1 MRDDF
6 SKFYAVTDEKFKSE
20 DFNNNVKKDNQLQT
34 KGIEVGHIFYF
45 GDKYSKPM
53 NCSVDSKDGKKIFV
67 KMGSYGIGVSRLVA
81 AIIEAKFSNEKMKWP
96 REVSPFDVVIIPVI
110 NKNDNSNVQKAK
122 ILYKSLIEKGIDVLF
137 DDIDENISKKI
148 VNSVSLKEFD
158 KIIEIGPGKGAL
170 TKYLFEFSDKL
181 ILIEYDTES
190 VDFIKSSY
198 KKHNPNIIKQD
209 FLKYNLKDVLS
220 QTSKNLII
228 GNFPYNIS
236 SQIIFKILE
245 NYLLVGNLIG
255 MFQKEVAERI
265 ISKPNSKEYGIVSVR
280 TQLLYDVKI
289 LFDVSPNVFFPK
301 PRVNSSVISMTR
313 KKDININFDL
323 KLFDRLVKLS
333 FQQRRKKIKNS
344 LKKLDIKENIL
355 EDSIFDLSPEQLS
368 VNDFIRLTQ
377 KISNETI

>member
-1 MRDDF
+1 M
-6 SKFYAVTDEKFKSE
+6 SK
-20 DFNNNVKKDNQLQT
+20 N
-34 KGIEVGHIFYF
+34 
-45 GDKYSKPM
+45 
-53 NCSVDSKDGKKIFV
+53 
-67 KMGSYGIGVSRLVA
+67 
-81 AIIEAKFSNEKMKWP
+81 
-96 REVSPFDVVIIPVI
+96 
-110 NKNDNSNVQKAK
+110 
-122 ILYKSLIEKGIDVLF
+122 
-137 DDIDENISKKI
+137 
-148 VNSVSLKEFD
+148 
-158 KIIEIGPGKGAL
+158 
-170 TKYLFEFSDKL
+170 
-181 ILIEYDTES
+181 
-190 VDFIKSSY
+190 
-198 KKHNPNIIKQD
+198 
-209 FLKYNLKDVLS
+209 
-220 QTSKNLII
+220 SKNLII

-245 NYLLVGNLIG
+245 NYLFVGNLIG

-265 ISKPNSKEYGIVSVR
+265 ISKPNSKGYGIISVK

-313 KKDININFDL
+313 KKNININFDL

-355 EDSIFDLSPEQLS
+355 EDSIFGLRPEQLS

>member
-1 MRDDF
+1 MI
-6 SKFYAVTDEKFKSE
+6 K
-20 DFNNNVKKDNQLQT
+20 N
-34 KGIEVGHIFYF
+34 
-45 GDKYSKPM
+45 
-53 NCSVDSKDGKKIFV
+53 
-67 KMGSYGIGVSRLVA
+67 
-81 AIIEAKFSNEKMKWP
+81 
-96 REVSPFDVVIIPVI
+96 VSPKKFLG
-110 NKNDNSNVQKAK
+110 QHF
-122 ILYKSLIEKGIDVLF
+122 L
-137 DDIDENISKKI
+137 IDENISKKI
-148 VNSVSLKEFD
+148 VNSFSLKEFD
-158 KIIEIGPGKGAL
+158 KIVEIGPGKGAL
-170 TKYLFEFSDKL
+170 TKYLFEFSNKL

-190 VDFIKSSY
+190 VEYIKSSF
-198 KKHNPNIIKQD
+198 KIHNPNIIKQD

-245 NYLLVGNLIG
+245 NYLLVDNLVG

-265 ISKPNSKEYGIVSVR
+265 ISKPNSKEYGIISVK

-301 PRVNSSVISMTR
+301 PRVNSSVISMT
-313 KKDININFDL
+313 KKKNVNINFDVE
-323 KLFDRLVKLS
+323 LFDRLVKLS

-355 EDSIFDLSPEQLS
+355 EDSIFGLRPEQLS

-377 KISNETI
+377 KITNETI

>member
-1 MRDDF
+1 
-6 SKFYAVTDEKFKSE
+6 
-20 DFNNNVKKDNQLQT
+20 
-34 KGIEVGHIFYF
+34 
-45 GDKYSKPM
+45 
-53 NCSVDSKDGKKIFV
+53 
-67 KMGSYGIGVSRLVA
+67 
-81 AIIEAKFSNEKMKWP
+81 
-96 REVSPFDVVIIPVI
+96 
-110 NKNDNSNVQKAK
+110 
-122 ILYKSLIEKGIDVLF
+122 
-137 DDIDENISKKI
+137 
-148 VNSVSLKEFD
+148 
-158 KIIEIGPGKGAL
+158 
-170 TKYLFEFSDKL
+170 
-181 ILIEYDTES
+181 
-190 VDFIKSSY
+190 
-198 KKHNPNIIKQD
+198 
-209 FLKYNLKDVLS
+209 LS

-245 NYLLVGNLIG
+245 NYLLVDNLIG

-265 ISKPNSKEYGIVSVR
+265 ISKPNSKEYGIISVK

-313 KKDININFDL
+313 KKNININFDL

-355 EDSIFDLSPEQLS
+355 EDSIFGLRPEQLS

>member
-1 MRDDF
+1 M
-6 SKFYAVTDEKFKSE
+6 
-20 DFNNNVKKDNQLQT
+20 
-34 KGIEVGHIFYF
+34 
-45 GDKYSKPM
+45 
-53 NCSVDSKDGKKIFV
+53 
-67 KMGSYGIGVSRLVA
+67 
-81 AIIEAKFSNEKMKWP
+81 
-96 REVSPFDVVIIPVI
+96 
-110 NKNDNSNVQKAK
+110 
-122 ILYKSLIEKGIDVLF
+122 
-137 DDIDENISKKI
+137 
-148 VNSVSLKEFD
+148 
-158 KIIEIGPGKGAL
+158 
-170 TKYLFEFSDKL
+170 
-181 ILIEYDTES
+181 
-190 VDFIKSSY
+190 
-198 KKHNPNIIKQD
+198 
-209 FLKYNLKDVLS
+209 S

-245 NYLLVGNLIG
+245 NYLLVSNLVG
-255 MFQKEVAERI
+255 MFQKEVAQRI
-265 ISKPNSKEYGIVSVR
+265 ISKPNSKEYGIISVK

-313 KKDININFDL
+313 KKNININFDL

-355 EDSIFDLSPEQLS
+355 EDSIFGLRPEQLS

>member
-1 MRDDF
+1 M
-6 SKFYAVTDEKFKSE
+6 SK
-20 DFNNNVKKDNQLQT
+20 
-34 KGIEVGHIFYF
+34 IPIFPLNEF
-45 GDKYSKPM
+45 FFL
-53 NCSVDSKDGKKIFV
+53 KILF
-67 KMGSYGIGVSRLVA
+67 
-81 AIIEAKFSNEKMKWP
+81 KFS
-96 REVSPFDVVIIPVI
+96 V
-110 NKNDNSNVQKAK
+110 
-122 ILYKSLIEKGIDVLF
+122 
-137 DDIDENISKKI
+137 
-148 VNSVSLKEFD
+148 
-158 KIIEIGPGKGAL
+158 
-170 TKYLFEFSDKL
+170 FEFSDKL

-190 VDFIKSSY
+190 VEFIKSLF

-220 QTSKNLII
+220 KTSKNLII

-265 ISKPNSKEYGIVSVR
+265 ISKPNSKEYGIISVK

-301 PRVNSSVISMTR
+301 PRVNSSVISLTR
-313 KKDININFDL
+313 KKNININFDL
-323 KLFDRLVKLS
+323 KLFDKLVKLS

-355 EDSIFDLSPEQLS
+355 EDSIFGLRPEQLS

>member
-1 MRDDF
+1 M
-6 SKFYAVTDEKFKSE
+6 
-20 DFNNNVKKDNQLQT
+20 
-34 KGIEVGHIFYF
+34 IE
-45 GDKYSKPM
+45 
-53 NCSVDSKDGKKIFV
+53 N
-67 KMGSYGIGVSRLVA
+67 
-81 AIIEAKFSNEKMKWP
+81 
-96 REVSPFDVVIIPVI
+96 VSPKKFLG
-110 NKNDNSNVQKAK
+110 QHF
-122 ILYKSLIEKGIDVLF
+122 L
-137 DDIDENISKKI
+137 IDENISKKI
-148 VNSVSLKEFD
+148 VNAVNLKEFD
-158 KIIEIGPGKGAL
+158 KIVEIGPGKGAL
-170 TKYLFEFSDKL
+170 SKYLFDFSDKL

-190 VDFIKSSY
+190 VEFIKSSF

-209 FLKYNLKDVLS
+209 FLKYNLKDVLT

-265 ISKPNSKEYGIVSVR
+265 ISKPNSKEYGIISVK

-301 PRVNSSVISMTR
+301 PRVNSSVISLTR
-313 KKDININFDL
+313 KKNININFDL
-323 KLFDRLVKLS
+323 KLFDKLVKLS

-355 EDSIFDLSPEQLS
+355 EDSIFGLRPEQLS

>member
-1 MRDDF
+1 M
-6 SKFYAVTDEKFKSE
+6 
-20 DFNNNVKKDNQLQT
+20 
-34 KGIEVGHIFYF
+34 IE
-45 GDKYSKPM
+45 
-53 NCSVDSKDGKKIFV
+53 N
-67 KMGSYGIGVSRLVA
+67 
-81 AIIEAKFSNEKMKWP
+81 
-96 REVSPFDVVIIPVI
+96 VSPKKFLG
-110 NKNDNSNVQKAK
+110 QHF
-122 ILYKSLIEKGIDVLF
+122 L
-137 DDIDENISKKI
+137 IDENISKKI
-148 VNSVSLKEFD
+148 VNAVNLKEFD
-158 KIIEIGPGKGAL
+158 KIVEIGPGKGAL
-170 TKYLFEFSDKL
+170 SKYLFDFSDKL

-190 VDFIKSSY
+190 VEFIKSSF
-198 KKHNPNIIKQD
+198 KKHNPNIIKKD
-209 FLKYNLKDVLS
+209 FLKYNLKDVLN

-265 ISKPNSKEYGIVSVR
+265 ISKPNSKEYGIISVK

-301 PRVNSSVISMTR
+301 PRVNSSVISLTR
-313 KKDININFDL
+313 KKNININFDL
-323 KLFDRLVKLS
+323 KLFDKLVKLS

-355 EDSIFDLSPEQLS
+355 EDSIFGLRPEQLS